1 MAGWI
6 FNFSAKAYTSV
17 VDTLSEI
24 GFLSQIRFGISPLRG
39 HFICFFFDYIFCFS
53 LNNVAKAGGSQSQG
67 AKGEAVALYCDPL
80 ATPDLA
86 SSGFPGRVK
95 K

>member
-1 MAGWI
+1 LAAGVFWV
-6 FNFSAKAYTSV
+6 Y
-17 VDTLSEI
+17 
-24 GFLSQIRFGISPLRG
+24 P
-39 HFICFFFDYIFCFS
+39 
-53 LNNVAKAGGSQSQG
+53 NVAKAGGSQNQN

-95 K
+95 KSENYHYALDCTLGEIQNIG

>member
-1 MAGWI
+1 MR
-6 FNFSAKAYTSV
+6 SAAYKLLADKDGV
-17 VDTLSEI
+17 
-24 GFLSQIRFGISPLRG
+24 FP
-39 HFICFFFDYIFCFS
+39 
-53 LNNVAKAGGSQSQG
+53 NVAKAGGSQSQD

>member
-1 MAGWI
+1 MMNLA
-6 FNFSAKAYTSV
+6 FSILLTQTRQMHSCP
-17 VDTLSEI
+17 D
-24 GFLSQIRFGISPLRG
+24 
-39 HFICFFFDYIFCFS
+39 
-53 LNNVAKAGGSQSQG
+53 NVAKAGGSQSQD

>member
-1 MAGWI
+1 MKSIHPAHPELI
-6 FNFSAKAYTSV
+6 SIYKA
-17 VDTLSEI
+17 I
-24 GFLSQIRFGISPLRG
+24 SQDERINP
-39 HFICFFFDYIFCFS
+39 
-53 LNNVAKAGGSQSQG
+53 NVAKAGGSQSQD

>member
-1 MAGWI
+1 VWRIKSTDAAGWV
-6 FNFSAKAYTSV
+6 Y
-17 VDTLSEI
+17 
-24 GFLSQIRFGISPLRG
+24 P
-39 HFICFFFDYIFCFS
+39 
-53 LNNVAKAGGSQSQG
+53 NVAKAGGSQSQD

-95 K
+95 KSENYHYALDCTLGEIQNIG

>member
-1 MAGWI
+1 VL
-6 FNFSAKAYTSV
+6 FPF
-17 VDTLSEI
+17 TLSLESDSKRQYAI
-24 GFLSQIRFGISPLRG
+24 VLP
-39 HFICFFFDYIFCFS
+39 
-53 LNNVAKAGGSQSQG
+53 AKYTLTLQKPEGVR
-67 AKGEAVALYCDPL
+67 AKTPMSEAVALYCDPL